1 MAGDAVPVEPAAP
14 GVVIS
19 AAVMTHPRRQA
30 EAARLAEALGG
41 WHTRLALD
49 PRPDGPPTT
58 LRTAWAA
65 WAAIRPGATHH
76 LVLQDDVE
84 LCRDFTER
92 VESAA
97 REHPDTPLAFYAN
110 WDSWNGA
117 ATRAAALGG
126 ARWVP
131 AVPGEWVPTL
141 ALLLPRRDVEALLSA
156 THPDHAEPEP
166 DDVALARVLR
176 ARGRRVLIS
185 VPHLVEHTGQPSL
198 VGNDRYGPRH
208 SACFADDVHDRA
220 GAPPGAPPG
229 ERERDRDRDRPAD
242 SGPARLPEVLVHR
255 LRGRAHIVLTGP
267 DPLEDEPRFISL
279 RAYLDETGM
288 TGRGLAHWEKAR
300 RDLQAPDS
308 MLRLCEE
315 LWYCAYLLGAH
326 TGSGHMVPPPRLVR
340 VALRSLVL
348 GGTALPAEQRL
359 WTERHAARLTTL
371 AEHGFAAGLDDH
383 RTYGP
388 PRPVPAER
396 RAALPPAERIWQD
409 PRLADAA

>member
-1 MAGDAVPVEPAAP
+1 MAGDAARP
-14 GVVIS
+14 GPMPSGIVIS
-19 AAVMTHPRRQA
+19 AAVMSHPRRQA
-30 EAARLAEALGG
+30 EAARLAEALGR
-41 WHTRLALD
+41 WHTEVALD

-84 LCRDFTER
+84 LCRDFAER
-92 VESAA
+92 VEAAA

-117 ATRAAALGG
+117 ATRAAAFAG

-131 AVPGEWVPTL
+131 AVPGEWIPTL
-141 ALLLPRRDVEALLSA
+141 ALLLPRRDVEDLLSA
-156 THPDHAEPEP
+156 THPDRAEPEP
-166 DDVALARVLR
+166 DDVVLARELR

-198 VGNDRYGPRH
+198 VGNDLYGPRH
-208 SACFADDVHDRA
+208 SACFADDVLRDTA
-220 GAPPGAPPG
+220 S
-229 ERERDRDRDRPAD
+229 RDRDQPAD
-242 SGPARLPEVLVHR
+242 TAPARLPDVLVHR

-267 DPLEDEPRFISL
+267 DLPEPEGEPRFIPL

-288 TGRGLAHWEKAR
+288 AGRVPAHWEKAR
-300 RDLQAPDS
+300 QDLQTPDS
-308 MLRLCEE
+308 MLWLCEE
-315 LWYCAYLLGAH
+315 LWYCAYVLGAH
-326 TGSGHMVPPPRLVR
+326 TPSTHGVPPPRLVR

-396 RAALPPAERIWQD
+396 LAALPPAQLIWQD